1 MDTATKIEER
11 HLLKPQ
17 PVSLYVGEELASSGI
32 FSPWSRHR
40 SGVLRVNSFSGTQ
53 ESNGRSGIQE
63 GKIE

>member
-53 ESNGRSGIQE
+53 A
-63 GKIE
+63 

>member
-32 FSPWSRHR
+32 FHH
-40 SGVLRVNSFSGTQ
+40 GVVTG
-53 ESNGRSGIQE
+53 EAY
-63 GKIE
+63 